1 MLKVSRAVLIKIF
14 FFNFFKIMQFY
25 YVSAWPVIIDAIDR
39 STERLK
45 TDYRIGQTVSDDD
58 INVKWKLM

>member
-1 MLKVSRAVLIKIF
+1 
-14 FFNFFKIMQFY
+14 MQFY